1 MEADTFLSILEE
13 ATDSTATLTQGE
25 LDFLVNRAGIP
36 AEAFKPDHASAAQLA
51 IELQVSRA
59 NEQAAE
65 GLTTTEV
72 AEVLGIAP
80 ANVRRAAANGDLF
93 ASSRR
98 KNRELV
104 FPAWQF
110 AGGRMLPNLRQVL
123 NAFVVPMHPLD
134 VEAFM
139 STAREELGNRTG
151 IEWLQTGGAPEVL
164 VRMAADEGR
173 L

>member
-36 AEAFKPDHASAAQLA
+36 AEAFEPDHASAAQLA